1 MGEGVMIRKFQKPDI
16 HRVADIWLSAN
27 REAHDFIS
35 AQYWRDHFEFVKEM
49 ILQAEVYVYESGNG
63 TIQGFVGLS
72 GDYIAGIFVC
82 AEAQSN
88 GIGSM
93 LLNFVKNGKNRLSLD
108 VYQKNIRAVKFYQR
122 EDFVIQSENMDDSTG
137 EREYF
142 MVWER

>member
-1 MGEGVMIRKFQKPDI
+1 MIRKFQKPDI

>member
-35 AQYWRDHFEFVKEM
+35 AQYWRDHFESVKEM

>member
-35 AQYWRDHFEFVKEM
+35 AQYWEDHFESVKEM
-49 ILQAEVYVYESGNG
+49 ILQAEVYVYKSGNG